1 MGVDMKER
9 AAHPRPLCS
18 KFHRASELIGRRWT
32 GAIIFVLMESPRC
45 RFATLRKEIH
55 DITDRMLSE
64 RLFEL
69 EQDEPAVG
77 DLAPAGALPIGARE
91 RDGITFIRSRGHAS
105 SYPMDRLSPGRSA
118 RRHWRDGRQHR
129 PGGPTTADGDPD
141 AAVGVVADLQSG
153 AVE

>member
-1 MGVDMKER
+1 MKER

-69 EQDEPAVG
+69 EQEGIVERTVIPESPVRVEYALTKKGRELAAAVDAIG
-77 DLAPAGALPIGARE
+77 DWAKKWIETDPPTAA
-91 RDGITFIRSRGHAS
+91 AS
-105 SYPMDRLSPGRSA
+105 KTSA
-118 RRHWRDGRQHR
+118 RRKS
-129 PGGPTTADGDPD
+129 A
-141 AAVGVVADLQSG
+141 
-153 AVE
+153 